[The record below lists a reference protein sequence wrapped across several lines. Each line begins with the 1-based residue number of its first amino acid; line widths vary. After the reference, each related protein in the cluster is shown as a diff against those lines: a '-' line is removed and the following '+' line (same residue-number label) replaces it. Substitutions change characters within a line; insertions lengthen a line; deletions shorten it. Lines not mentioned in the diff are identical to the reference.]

1 MGEALVKRVKEGI
14 VDHGNHTNSIIL
26 IERERKLGVRKL
38 SEMFSLE
45 KTHNK
50 WNKVCVFK
58 RSIQKLKLRYT
69 SLLGDGDT
77 KSIEE
82 INLK

>member
-1 MGEALVKRVKEGI
+1 MCI
-14 VDHGNHTNSIIL
+14 
-26 IERERKLGVRKL
+26 
-38 SEMFSLE
+38 
-45 KTHNK
+45 
-50 WNKVCVFK
+50 FK

-82 INLK
+82 INLNKPYGPRVTETKEECVGHIAKCSYKRLKYLCQSDMSEISIRER

>member
-1 MGEALVKRVKEGI
+1 MY
-14 VDHGNHTNSIIL
+14 
-26 IERERKLGVRKL
+26 
-38 SEMFSLE
+38 
-45 KTHNK
+45 
-50 WNKVCVFK
+50 VFK

-82 INLK
+82 INLNKPCDPRVTEAKEECVVT